1 MDEVLAVLKDDT
13 QNDSSRKASIDGL
26 LGLEH
31 LTTEEFSTIT
41 VLASQL
47 IDYEAAKDNLKENQ
61 SKQKDDQ
68 Q

>member
-1 MDEVLAVLKDDT
+1 M
-13 QNDSSRKASIDGL
+13 
-26 LGLEH
+26 
-31 LTTEEFSTIT
+31 T

-61 SKQKDDQ
+61 SKLKDDQ